1 MNLWKDLVSFEF
13 NVDAFEI
20 AAVSM
25 FFFLSSFVCSK
36 RIKKREYRSKKKI
49 IDALNINVSY
59 NKKKKE
65 NRNEICSSTSYDF
78 LITI

>member
-1 MNLWKDLVSFEF
+1 MSLEF

-36 RIKKREYRSKKKI
+36 RIKKREYHSKKKI

-59 NKKKKE
+59 NKKKK
-65 NRNEICSSTSYDF
+65 RKSK
-78 LITI
+78 

>member
-1 MNLWKDLVSFEF
+1 MSLEF

-25 FFFLSSFVCSK
+25 FFFFLSSFVCSK
-36 RIKKREYRSKKKI
+36 RIKKREYHSKKKI

-59 NKKKKE
+59 NKKKKKIE
-65 NRNEICSSTSYDF
+65 TKFACQHR
-78 LITI
+78 TIF